1 MKRKSIILSLLA
13 VVLVLGLSVGSA
25 WSYFTDSATAEGSV
39 SLSVKPSTGITEENG
54 PGTKTIRIQNTGE
67 VVPVWT
73 RVRVYAPAVFGASAA
88 GTNWTAASEW
98 YEYGEVVDPNSQ
110 TEALTVSFKLPG
122 VYDEKTGTGAQ
133 DGDELNVVVVY
144 ESVPVSYD
152 ANGSP
157 EPANWN
163 D

>member
-13 VVLVLGLSVGSA
+13 VVLVLGLSVGNA
-25 WSYFTDSATAEGSV
+25 WSYFTDSAMAEGSV

-73 RVRVYAPAVFGASAA
+73 RVRVYAPAVLGANAA

-98 YEYGEVVDPNSQ
+98 YEYGEVVDPSSQ
-110 TEALTVSFKLPG
+110 TEPLTVSFKLPA
-122 VYDEKTGTGAQ
+122 VYDEETGTSAQ

-144 ESVPVSYD
+144 ESLPVSYG
-152 ANGSP
+152 ANGEP